1 MANFQAFD
9 ELISGIQQAI
19 VKSQE
24 LTQTQHIALMEKY
37 FDKHGNPLMIEV
49 KIPSLNSSKNEEKE
63 IKNNMKDDSNL
74 SLNEES
80 NAYRIIKV
88 PVFSLI
94 PHTSLVME
102 KIKMDFN
109 VKLVNFNKSDESD
122 EGSAEN
128 KNVKIK
134 DDKKTANER
143 ILASLYN
150 KDKKEIITNIFA
162 NENDQNSI
170 HVELEFVNKEP
181 LEGVMRVNDM
191 MIRMVP

>member
-24 LTQTQHIALMEKY
+24 LIQTQHIALMEKY
-37 FDKHGNPLMIEV
+37 FDKYGNPLMIEV

-63 IKNNMKDDSNL
+63 IKNDMKDDSNL

-128 KNVKIK
+128 KNVKIE

-150 KDKKEIITNIFA
+150 KDNKQIITNIFA

-181 LEGVMRVNDM
+181 PEGVMRVNDM

>member
-1 MANFQAFD
+1 
-9 ELISGIQQAI
+9 
-19 VKSQE
+19 
-24 LTQTQHIALMEKY
+24 
-37 FDKHGNPLMIEV
+37 MIEV
-49 KIPSLNSSKNEEKE
+49 KIPNLISSKDEKKE
-63 IKNNMKDDSNL
+63 IKDNMKDDSNL
-74 SLNEES
+74 FLNEES
-80 NAYRIIKV
+80 DVYRIIKV
-88 PVFSLI
+88 PAFCLI

-122 EGSAEN
+122 EGSTED
-128 KNVKIK
+128 KKMKIE
-134 DDKKTANER
+134 DDKKTTNEK

-181 LEGVMRVNDM
+181 PEGVMRVNDM